1 MRIGV
6 IPDFVPFRV
15 FPAKNLRPLVRRQT
29 NHEERRRD
37 ILFLQD
43 VQDFW
48 RPGWVRPVIEGDS
61 KFFLG
66 CSDLVDVVGERIG
79 IVLLAGNEVSGGVV
93 SKSAVTA
100 FRSIVEV
107 TK

>member
-48 RPGWVRPVIEGDS
+48 RPGWFRPVIEGDS

-66 CSDLVDVVGERIG
+66 CSALVDVVGVRIA
-79 IVLLAGNEVSGGVV
+79 IVLLAGSEFGGGVV
-93 SKSAVTA
+93 SKGAVTA
-100 FRSIVEV
+100 YRSTEEV
-107 TK
+107 PH